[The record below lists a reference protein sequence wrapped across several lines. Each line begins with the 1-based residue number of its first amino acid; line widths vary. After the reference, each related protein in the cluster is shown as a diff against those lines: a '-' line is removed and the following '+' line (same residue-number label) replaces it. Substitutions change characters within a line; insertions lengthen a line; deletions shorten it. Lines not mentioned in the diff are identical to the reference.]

1 MAKQWKL
8 NKFTMNEDVYVEDK
22 EATTVASSRSRG
34 GNDTLVKP
42 KENRDAGAGGEEEK
56 KIKEKL
62 ISITTDKDTNAFSDF
77 AKFLEQQLNEH
88 IQKEIKKK
96 LN

>member
-1 MAKQWKL
+1 MNGYPNMKKKL
-8 NKFTMNEDVYVEDK
+8 VEIND
-22 EATTVASSRSRG
+22 TSSRSCG

-42 KENRDAGAGGEEEK
+42 KETDGTGAGEEK

-77 AKFLEQQLNEH
+77 AKFLEQQLNEY
-88 IQKEIKKK
+88 IEKEIKKK

>member
-1 MAKQWKL
+1 MAKD
-8 NKFTMNEDVYVEDK
+8 KFN
-22 EATTVASSRSRG
+22 EATTVASSRSRS
-34 GNDTLVKP
+34 GNKTLLKH
-42 KENRDAGAGGEEEK
+42 KKDRDAGAGGVEEK
-56 KIKEKL
+56 KIKEKI

-88 IQKEIKKK
+88 IEKEIKKK

>member
-1 MAKQWKL
+1 MAKD
-8 NKFTMNEDVYVEDK
+8 KFS
-22 EATTVASSRSRG
+22 EATVVASPRSRAE
-34 GNDTLVKP
+34 NKTLLKP
-42 KENRDAGAGGEEEK
+42 KKNRDAGAGGEEEK

-88 IQKEIKKK
+88 IEKEIKKK

>member
-1 MAKQWKL
+1 MVQLVVAKD
-8 NKFTMNEDVYVEDK
+8 KFN
-22 EATTVASSRSRG
+22 EATVVASSRSRG

-42 KENRDAGAGGEEEK
+42 KKTDGAGASEEN

-77 AKFLEQQLNEH
+77 AKFLEQHLNEH
-88 IQKEIKKK
+88 IEKEIKKK

>member
-1 MAKQWKL
+1 MAKD
-8 NKFTMNEDVYVEDK
+8 KFN
-22 EATTVASSRSRG
+22 EATVVASSRSRA
-34 GNDTLVKP
+34 GNKTLLKP
-42 KENRDAGAGGEEEK
+42 KEDSSDGAGAGGEEEK

-62 ISITTDKDTNAFSDF
+62 ISITTDKDTNAFGDF
-77 AKFLEQQLNEH
+77 AKFLEQHLNEH